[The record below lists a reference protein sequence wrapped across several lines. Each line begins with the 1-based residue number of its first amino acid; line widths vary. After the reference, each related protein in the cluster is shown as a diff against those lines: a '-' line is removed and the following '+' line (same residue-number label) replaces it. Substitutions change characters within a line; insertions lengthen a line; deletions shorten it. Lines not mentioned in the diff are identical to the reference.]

1 MLRYFPALLALG
13 VVAPIPARGDDGD
26 TPPPTPLTRPD
37 MKQMLED
44 VKARKPR
51 IPLPELTEA
60 DKEKLGERGTSYE
73 SRLRYHYLP
82 AGESRGG
89 FGGRDSDP
97 NATLDYRFTVELF
110 WIVSRSNNCLY

>member
-1 MLRYFPALLALG
+1 
-13 VVAPIPARGDDGD
+13 
-26 TPPPTPLTRPD
+26 

-44 VKARKPR
+44 MKARKPR

-60 DKEKLGERGTSYE
+60 DKEKLGDRGTSYE

-89 FGGRDSDP
+89 GG
-97 NATLDYRFTVELF
+97 ATRE
-110 WIVSRSNNCLY
+110 RPEP